1 MRLLCLCLRAYH
13 QSCSYMKSEH
23 EFNYIKSILD
33 TIYVYQAEDLIVGG
47 MFLPSVNRIKVKITN
62 ILLVK

>member
-1 MRLLCLCLRAYH
+1 
-13 QSCSYMKSEH
+13 MKSEH